1 MSGRGGRGGGRGGRG
16 GGRGGFQGDR
26 PRGGP
31 EGVAVGT
38 LTHADLQR
46 TVKTERL
53 YPEYQLKDMR
63 NPDQAESRVCVFTRE
78 MAKSLRFSPY
88 RLRDNAEKDDM
99 ASYTDK
105 YKQKRS
111 LNALNLN
118 AEQLGLEK
126 DFFPRQIWEMYFE
139 GKDPEGAAKEEK
151 KKNKKKKKSVDELD
165 EGAASQEEFSDEDI
179 MLEDQLSEEEDYG
192 EDDYGN
198 NYFDAGEEEGG
209 DDDGGGGGGDE
220 F

>member
-1 MSGRGGRGGGRGGRG
+1 
-16 GGRGGFQGDR
+16 
-26 PRGGP
+26 
-31 EGVAVGT
+31 
-38 LTHADLQR
+38 
-46 TVKTERL
+46 
-53 YPEYQLKDMR
+53 MR

-88 RLRDNAEKDDM
+88 RLRDNAEKDGQSQIPHSTLSPYLYTDCRYPRWTFFPLLFIDPQYLPSTRPDPADM

-139 GKDPEGAAKEEK
+139 GKDPEGQF
-151 KKNKKKKKSVDELD
+151 KNKTPWTSGFVLRYRTRRE
-165 EGAASQEEFSDEDI
+165 S
-179 MLEDQLSEEEDYG
+179 
-192 EDDYGN
+192 
-198 NYFDAGEEEGG
+198 
-209 DDDGGGGGGDE
+209 
-220 F
+220 